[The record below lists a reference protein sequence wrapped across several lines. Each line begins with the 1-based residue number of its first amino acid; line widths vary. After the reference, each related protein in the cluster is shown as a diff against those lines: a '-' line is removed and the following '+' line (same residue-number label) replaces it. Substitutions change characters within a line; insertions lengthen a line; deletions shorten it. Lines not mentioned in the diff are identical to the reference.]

1 MKVQLRMEFKYK
13 GERIESTR
21 EKGFKVQGIKIEST
35 RQRGFKVKGRKNL
48 KYKGERI

>member
-1 MKVQLRMEFKYK
+1 LKVQGRKDLKYK
-13 GERIESTR
+13 EERIESTR

>member
-1 MKVQLRMEFKYK
+1 MEFEYK

-21 EKGFKVQGIKIEST
+21 EKGLKVQG
-35 RQRGFKVKGRKNL
+35 RKDL